1 MTDTNKLLAALLA
14 ALTAAN
20 KPTMG
25 KKGASSGIKRNPKFK
40 AKAKPDTTA
49 LCIAAF
55 EAKGFKDVQPKVN
68 VMTYKAWVAKGRRVV
83 PGQKGTKA
91 GMTWCFPGV
100 FTHLELKRTEN
111 EHEPPRTRHANCV
124 RYGPSRGDLRPIQA
138 PGHPR
143 MGEGPWLS
151 LRDAVRCL

>member
-83 PGQKGTKA
+83 PGQKGTKVGPFTLFHKDQTA
-91 GMTWCFPGV
+91 VITAADTTGV
-100 FTHLELKRTEN
+100 QQISMVAQLKLDEAAIA
-111 EHEPPRTRHANCV
+111 E
-124 RYGPSRGDLRPIQA
+124 YG
-138 PGHPR
+138 
-143 MGEGPWLS
+143 
-151 LRDAVRCL
+151 V